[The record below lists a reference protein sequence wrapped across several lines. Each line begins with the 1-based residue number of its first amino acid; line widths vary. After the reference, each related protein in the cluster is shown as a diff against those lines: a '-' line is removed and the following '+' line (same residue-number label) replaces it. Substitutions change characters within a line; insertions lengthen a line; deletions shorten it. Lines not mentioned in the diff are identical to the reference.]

1 MADLESGIIYSLGPC
16 WCAQETLFYTSDTP
30 SVQQWIINI
39 LQINFIIKHH
49 IWKLTE
55 CKSNVSV
62 KFYTFAITILK
73 LVLHIKFYTFTAKYI
88 FMYLSSSQN

>member
-1 MADLESGIIYSLGPC
+1 MLA
-16 WCAQETLFYTSDTP
+16 
-30 SVQQWIINI
+30 NK
-39 LQINFIIKHH
+39 KHR

-62 KFYTFAITILK
+62 KFYQFAITILK

-88 FMYLSSSQN
+88 LCIYLPLKTSIFRKLIYYFLSLFVRIHVTVNFLR